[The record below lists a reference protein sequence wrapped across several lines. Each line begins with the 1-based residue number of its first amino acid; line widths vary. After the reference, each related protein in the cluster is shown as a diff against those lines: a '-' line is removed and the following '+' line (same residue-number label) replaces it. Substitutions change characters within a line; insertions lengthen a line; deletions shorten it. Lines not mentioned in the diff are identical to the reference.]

1 LFIAKQT
8 TTPKG
13 HSKSLIM
20 VLINSLDISCI
31 VRETMLLS
39 CIISEILALLLAD
52 RTNGRVY
59 ATVLSVV
66 CNVMYWGTTVQT
78 TAQVTIDS
86 L

>member
-1 LFIAKQT
+1 
-8 TTPKG
+8 
-13 HSKSLIM
+13 
-20 VLINSLDISCI
+20 
-31 VRETMLLS
+31 MLLS

-66 CNVMYWGTTVQT
+66 CNVMYWGPTVHP
-78 TAQVTIDS
+78 TAKVTIDS